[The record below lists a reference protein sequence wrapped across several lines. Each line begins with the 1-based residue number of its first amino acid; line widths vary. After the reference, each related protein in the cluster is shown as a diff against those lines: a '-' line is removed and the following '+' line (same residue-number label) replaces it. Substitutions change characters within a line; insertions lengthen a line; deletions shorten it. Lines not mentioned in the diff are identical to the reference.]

1 MEASWLLEKKEV
13 WEKPF
18 RLARGRKV
26 GTIPVP
32 GEARRDVVVEAGVF
46 SQQMALP
53 WQADFLDCAA
63 GPVADPSVDGG
74 QRRVGWW
81 PMTRPDDVFPLDRPK
96 ERRPW
101 ARVPDPQ
108 TPVGYREIQS
118 HNEMVNLWS
127 TLGFVVE
134 TMTADAPKDLYETEF
149 NKAPAAV
156 LVAAAARPSAGRK
169 RATEEKEKQE
179 SGAIGLTVTP
189 IIFPHWR
196 RMSLYDIAIAG
207 AGPAGSVLALLAA
220 RAHYRVLLVE
230 KSRFDRPR
238 LGETAPPE
246 LRPVLTRVGLEHLL
260 QAPFCRDAPGVL
272 SVWGNDEPVA
282 RHHIFS
288 PYGSAFHL
296 DRRAFDEAL
305 AIAARDA
312 GADLRLGCSAR
323 FVAQPSSGYIVQLS
337 TGERV
342 RSRLAI
348 LATGRA
354 GGGLG
359 LPYVRRYLDN
369 NIAVAARFSS
379 VTGQLDRRTVIE
391 AVPGGWFYLAA
402 LPGNEFIAVFVTSAT
417 LIPSKRPCALALV
430 ARGLGTNHRCPQCV
444 KRMSSPGDSFGG
456 ERARFICSIRW
467 WRLLA
472 CGRRRA
478 YRSRPAIRSRHH
490 LGNRRR
496 FLND

>member
-1 MEASWLLEKKEV
+1 
-13 WEKPF
+13 
-18 RLARGRKV
+18 
-26 GTIPVP
+26 
-32 GEARRDVVVEAGVF
+32 
-46 SQQMALP
+46 
-53 WQADFLDCAA
+53 
-63 GPVADPSVDGG
+63 
-74 QRRVGWW
+74 
-81 PMTRPDDVFPLDRPK
+81 
-96 ERRPW
+96 
-101 ARVPDPQ
+101 
-108 TPVGYREIQS
+108 
-118 HNEMVNLWS
+118 
-127 TLGFVVE
+127 
-134 TMTADAPKDLYETEF
+134 
-149 NKAPAAV
+149 
-156 LVAAAARPSAGRK
+156 
-169 RATEEKEKQE
+169 
-179 SGAIGLTVTP
+179 
-189 IIFPHWR
+189 
-196 RMSLYDIAIAG
+196 MSLYDIAIAG

-220 RAHYRVLLVE
+220 RAHYRILLVE

-260 QAPFCRDAPGVL
+260 RAPFCRDAPGVL
-272 SVWGNDEPVA
+272 SVWGNDRPVA

-305 AIAARDA
+305 AIAARNA

-359 LPYVRRYLDN
+359 LPYARRYLDN

-417 LIPSKRPCALALV
+417 LIPSKRPARLRWWLEALARTTVVRNALSGCRLPETLLV
-430 ARGLGTNHRCPQCV
+430 ADARASFARSGGGSCWLAVGDARIAPDPLSGQGIIWAIDDPSSTIELFASREWHGLAQ
-444 KRMSSPGDSFGG
+444 KMQ
-456 ERARFICSIRW
+456 ARTESEVEAY
-467 WRLLA
+467 LLE
-472 CGRRRA
+472 
-478 YRSRPAIRSRHH
+478 RSRVYSREQRFRDDPYWGSVSRSRYFSA
-490 LGNRRR
+490 LGGIQPA
-496 FLND
+496 